1 MSSRNDRDRQPAGF
15 VGMVI
20 MPEEREERAASEI
33 SCLTRLARIGM
44 QRVEGRG
51 EEGTS
56 KADEDKNEEGRE
68 RERRGDRDLHEL
80 MLKRENFASRNISP
94 LGRTFVSIAGAG
106 GGKREDGIR
115 P

>member
-1 MSSRNDRDRQPAGF
+1 MSNPFLPPQKFVLAPLNAAPFPNELKERPTAGF

-20 MPEEREERAASEI
+20 MPEREEREERAASEI

-56 KADEDKNEEGRE
+56 KADEDKNEEGR
-68 RERRGDRDLHEL
+68 
-80 MLKRENFASRNISP
+80 
-94 LGRTFVSIAGAG
+94 
-106 GGKREDGIR
+106 
-115 P
+115 